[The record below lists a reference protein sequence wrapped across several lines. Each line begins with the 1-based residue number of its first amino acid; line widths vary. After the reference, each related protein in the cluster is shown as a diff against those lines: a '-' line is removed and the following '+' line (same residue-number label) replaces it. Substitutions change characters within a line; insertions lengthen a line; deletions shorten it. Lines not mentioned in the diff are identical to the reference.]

1 MEEIKDRAAMQKT
14 QIFNAILFDRSGSM
28 QRIRQAAVDGS
39 NEILAGIKKAQEK
52 FADTQEHFVSL
63 DTMEVAMSIRN
74 ARNFDYSSK
83 GIRASMRKDTMARVN
98 FFSRLS
104 QMQKETAFCAD
115 LMLKEERQNCYGRL
129 VDEAFDE
136 E

>member
-14 QIFNAILFDRSGSM
+14 QIFNAILLDRSGSM
-28 QRIRQAAVDGS
+28 QRIRQAAVDGF

-83 GIRASMRKDTMARVN
+83 RNTCFYAQRRHSACK
-98 FFSRLS
+98 FLFSS
-104 QMQKETAFCAD
+104 FSN
-115 LMLKEERQNCYGRL
+115 EERDCFLCRSDVKGRTSKL
-129 VDEAFDE
+129 LW
-136 E
+136 